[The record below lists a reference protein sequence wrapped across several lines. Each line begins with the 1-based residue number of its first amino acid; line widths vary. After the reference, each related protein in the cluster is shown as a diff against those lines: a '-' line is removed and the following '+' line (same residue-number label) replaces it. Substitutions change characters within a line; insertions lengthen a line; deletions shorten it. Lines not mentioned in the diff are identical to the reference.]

1 MKQEFGLAPS
11 PERSD
16 RLLEAIQAFALAC
29 GMLFAASL
37 LAIQSSWVSGGILVL
52 WPADGLIVGLMLAP
66 QTKRPWMVMAG
77 GLLGT
82 ALAFVV
88 VDRQMILAWTRVG
101 LMTAEIPFVYL
112 AARRIIGRR
121 SIAEARVLLPF
132 MATCAL
138 ISAPASVLRAYL
150 IHRFGGFSF
159 AEFALTTTTATFA
172 GYAVVAP
179 LLLLMTQP
187 RSDQSVLWRAKLLM
201 WAVVG
206 IYTVVMAAS
215 FMEPRYP
222 TAYLIPVALVLVAH
236 AVDFTGIIVVILVT
250 TVISVGLTFTG
261 YGPISHFQGDLKT
274 KILLMQAFL
283 AVVICM
289 TLPFSA
295 LMSDRERLK
304 RSLVAAL
311 EEARAASQAKSTFL
325 ATISHEIRT
334 PLNGVLGMAQVI
346 ALDELSAVQRER
358 LAVVRSS
365 GESLLSLLNDVLDLS
380 KIESGKLTLET
391 IDFDPVKVVRA
402 VVAQNQAL
410 AANKGLAIE
419 AITDG
424 AEGLFQGDPNRIR
437 QIVQNLVSN
446 ALKFTENGGVTVVAS
461 AGAEG
466 LVIEVRDTGM
476 GIPASKVGAL
486 FQKFSQAD
494 ESTTRRFGGTGLGL
508 SICRELAQAMGGD
521 VSVQS
526 RDGEGSTFTVAL
538 PLRRSAQAP
547 ANTGAS
553 DAPYRPPTLALRVLA
568 AEDNL
573 TNQLVLKTLLETA
586 GITPTI
592 VGNGAEAIAAW
603 RDGDWDVIL
612 MDVQMPVM
620 DGLTAV
626 KEIREAEAQSG
637 AAPTRIVAL
646 TANAM
651 DHHVREYLDAGMDDY
666 LAKPIVIERLFA
678 ILAAAQPTLDDAL
691 GQAESA

>member
-1 MKQEFGLAPS
+1 
-11 PERSD
+11 
-16 RLLEAIQAFALAC
+16 
-29 GMLFAASL
+29 
-37 LAIQSSWVSGGILVL
+37 
-52 WPADGLIVGLMLAP
+52 
-66 QTKRPWMVMAG
+66 
-77 GLLGT
+77 
-82 ALAFVV
+82 
-88 VDRQMILAWTRVG
+88 
-101 LMTAEIPFVYL
+101 
-112 AARRIIGRR
+112 
-121 SIAEARVLLPF
+121 
-132 MATCAL
+132 
-138 ISAPASVLRAYL
+138 
-150 IHRFGGFSF
+150 
-159 AEFALTTTTATFA
+159 
-172 GYAVVAP
+172 
-179 LLLLMTQP
+179 
-187 RSDQSVLWRAKLLM
+187 
-201 WAVVG
+201 
-206 IYTVVMAAS
+206 
-215 FMEPRYP
+215 
-222 TAYLIPVALVLVAH
+222 
-236 AVDFTGIIVVILVT
+236 
-250 TVISVGLTFTG
+250 
-261 YGPISHFQGDLKT
+261 
-274 KILLMQAFL
+274 
-283 AVVICM
+283 
-289 TLPFSA
+289 
-295 LMSDRERLK
+295 
-304 RSLVAAL
+304 
-311 EEARAASQAKSTFL
+311 
-325 ATISHEIRT
+325 
-334 PLNGVLGMAQVI
+334 
-346 ALDELSAVQRER
+346 
-358 LAVVRSS
+358 
-365 GESLLSLLNDVLDLS
+365 
-380 KIESGKLTLET
+380 
-391 IDFDPVKVVRA
+391 
-402 VVAQNQAL
+402 
-410 AANKGLAIE
+410 
-419 AITDG
+419 
-424 AEGLFQGDPNRIR
+424 
-437 QIVQNLVSN
+437 
-446 ALKFTENGGVTVVAS
+446 VAS

-620 DGLTAV
+620 DGLAAV

-678 ILAAAQPTLDDAL
+678 ILADAQPTLDDAL